1 MTIEAGSRSELPSN
15 THRIAVLPG
24 DGIGPEVVDATITV
38 LNAVQKVDAVRLEFL
53 KGDAGFYAIEKFG
66 TNLPD
71 KTVEMIKH
79 TEACLKGPMTTP
91 EEPGSPRSVAVTL
104 RSMFDLYANMR
115 PARSLPNVPSLK
127 PNIDMVVVRENTE
140 DLYVGKEFQVAPG
153 IGIAIKINTR
163 TASERI
169 AKFAFDL
176 AVRRRKK
183 LAFVHKANILKLTDG
198 IFKDAVLN
206 VAKKYP
212 DVEVEDIHVDAA
224 TMQFIRRP
232 ESFDV
237 VVATNLYGDILTD
250 EAAALVG
257 GLGVAAGANIGEG
270 YGMFEPAGGS
280 APKYTGQNKV
290 NPVAMIEAAKMML
303 DFLGETSA
311 AKKVENATMKVLEEG
326 RVLTFDLGGKAK
338 TSEMGNAIAEKV
350 VAGK

>member
-1 MTIEAGSRSELPSN
+1 LTGN

-24 DGIGPEVVDATITV
+24 DGIGPEVVDATIVV
-38 LNAVQKVDAVRLEFL
+38 LNAVQKVDPVRLEFL

-71 KTVEMIKH
+71 KTVEMIKR

-169 AKFAFDL
+169 AKFALDL
-176 AVRRRKK
+176 AVKRRKK
-183 LAFVHKANILKLTDG
+183 LAFVHKSNILKLTDG

-212 DVEVEDIHVDAA
+212 DVEIEDIHVDAA

-311 AKKVENATMKVLEEG
+311 AKKMENATMKVLEEG
-326 RVLTFDLGGKAK
+326 RVLTFDLGGTAK
-338 TSEMGNAIAEKV
+338 TSDMGRAIAEKV
-350 VAGK
+350 LAGK

>member
-1 MTIEAGSRSELPSN
+1 MSGK
-15 THRIAVLPG
+15 THKIAVLPG
-24 DGIGPEVVDATITV
+24 DGIGPEVVDATLVV
-38 LNAVQKVDAVRLEFL
+38 LNAVQKVDPVKLEFL
-53 KGDAGFYAIEKFG
+53 KGDAGFHCIEKYG

-71 KTVEMIKH
+71 KTVEMIKV
-79 TEACLKGPMTTP
+79 TDACLKGPMTTP

-127 PNIDMVVVRENTE
+127 PNIDMIVVRENTE

-163 TASERI
+163 AASERI
-169 AKFAFDL
+169 AKFSFDL
-176 AVRRRKK
+176 AKRRRKK
-183 LAFVHKANILKLTDG
+183 LAVVHKANILKLTDG
-198 IFKDAVLN
+198 IFKQACFDVG
-206 VAKKYP
+206 KKYP
-212 DVEVEDIHVDAA
+212 EVEIEDIHVDAA

-250 EAAALVG
+250 EAAGLIG
-257 GLGVAAGANIGEG
+257 GLGVAAGANVGDK

-290 NPVAMIEAAKMML
+290 NPVAMIEAARMML
-303 DFLGETSA
+303 DFLGEPGA

-326 RVLTFDLGGKAK
+326 KVMTFDLGGKAK
-338 TSEMGNAIAEKV
+338 TSEMGEAVAEKV
-350 VAGK
+350 VALR